1 MSNPDTPNDPIDL
14 TPPAE
19 DSKPQARILHAA
31 LELFVKKGYFNTN
44 VPDISKL
51 SRCSVGSIYHH
62 FLNKEEI
69 AKRLYLEG
77 IEQFRQALGEVIDVK
92 DGIEANIREIVIRFL
107 LFAEDHHTLSR
118 YLWLQ
123 RHEEF
128 LSGTIDRPTIIRFDS
143 FGKKLAKTVKSGVR
157 EGKIPNIETE
167 VFWCIVFGIPLSY
180 VRDWLEGYTKVPPS
194 AVADSIAKACWAALQ
209 GAKATR

>member
-1 MSNPDTPNDPIDL
+1 MSNPDEKNDNLGL
-14 TPPAE
+14 TPPE
-19 DSKPQARILHAA
+19 EGSKPQERILHAA

-77 IEQFRQALGEVIDVK
+77 IEQFRQALCEVIDPEA
-92 DGIEANIREIVIRFL
+92 GIEQNIREIVIQFL
-107 LFAEDHHTLSR
+107 LFAESHHTLSN

-123 RHEEF
+123 RHDEF
-128 LSGTIDRPTIIRFDS
+128 LTGNVERPTIIRFDE
-143 FGKKLAKTVKSGVR
+143 FGKKLARAVKSGVR
-157 EGKIPNIETE
+157 SGKIPNIETE

-180 VRDWLEGYTKVPPS
+180 IRDWLEGYTKVAPS
-194 AVADSIAKACWAALQ
+194 SVANSIARACWAGLQ
-209 GAKATR
+209 GAVPTR